1 MSNFQYYRPN
11 RFPPVV
17 KNLIIINALVFVAQ
31 ITFGSDPGN
40 WIENTFALH
49 DVRSVFFQPHQ
60 LITHMFMHGNFEHI
74 LFNMF
79 ALWMFGSLLEN
90 HWGPK
95 RFIQFYV
102 ISGLGAAVLHLIVLY
117 FEMASTYEYIRS
129 LPGDL
134 QLQLLRAPGY
144 STVEGALINP
154 LNTPTLGASGAVF
167 GCLAAFGY
175 LFPNSLIYVY
185 FLIPIKAKWFVIIYG
200 ALELWLGFRN
210 SAGDNVAHFA
220 HLGGAIAGLIMVII
234 WNKTNRKTLY

>member
-17 KNLIIINALVFVAQ
+17 KNLIIINVLVFIAQ
-31 ITFGSDPGN
+31 MMFEKSQPFF
-40 WIENTFALH
+40 IENLFALH
-49 DVRSVFFQPHQ
+49 DVRSAFFKPHQ
-60 LITHMFMHGNFEHI
+60 LLTHMFMHGSFEHI

-90 HWGPK
+90 YWGPK
-95 RFIQFYV
+95 KFLQFY
-102 ISGLGAAVLHLIVLY
+102 IMCGLGAALLHLGVLY
-117 FEMASTYEYIRS
+117 VELAPLWERLKTYSPEAQDYIMHN
-129 LPGDL
+129 P
-134 QLQLLRAPGY
+134 QEAIN
-144 STVEGALINP
+144 GATI
-154 LNTPTLGASGAVF
+154 GASGAVF

-185 FLIPIKAKWFVIIYG
+185 FMIPMKAKWFVLLYG
-200 ALELWLGFRN
+200 ALELWLGARN

-220 HLGGAIAGLIMVII
+220 HLGGAITGFIIVFI

>member
-1 MSNFQYYRPN
+1 MSNFQHYRPN

-17 KNLIIINALVFVAQ
+17 KNLIIINALIFVAQ
-31 ITFGSDPGN
+31 STIGQSGTDKFWMSN
-40 WIENTFALH
+40 LFALH

-60 LITHMFMHGNFEHI
+60 LITHMFMHGSFTHI

-90 HWGPK
+90 YWGAK
-95 RFIQFYV
+95 RFLQFYL
-102 ISGLGAAVLHLIVLY
+102 ITGLGAALLHLGVLY
-117 FEMASTYEYIRS
+117 IEMTPIIEQFARQPGPVQLEYLRS
-129 LPGDL
+129 PNYKLNVG
-134 QLQLLRAPGY
+134 
-144 STVEGALINP
+144 TV
-154 LNTPTLGASGAVF
+154 GASGAVF

-185 FLIPIKAKWFVIIYG
+185 FLIPVKAKWFVIIYG
-200 ALELWLGFRN
+200 AIELWLGIQN

-220 HLGGAIAGLIMVII
+220 HLGGAVAGLIMVIV